1 MDRIKIEYIYLAAII
16 AAFVAVLVIGFFLR
30 RKFRKYQPVQD
41 GLEFEVLCTQ
51 ILTAKGYENVELT
64 PTTGDYGVDI
74 FAEKDGVRWAF
85 QCKYY
90 TNPVGVRAVQEIYS
104 GRDFYH
110 CMVGVVMTNSRFT
123 KNAVT
128 LANELNILLWD
139 GKYCAVH
146 NQALE
151 DHSWNRQLHSSHLVT
166 VRSGLRETE
175 CQLPCCRHAYKIHR
189 IRRLD

>member
-16 AAFVAVLVIGFFLR
+16 AAFVAVLIIGFFLR

-51 ILTAKGYENVELT
+51 ILTAKGY
-64 PTTGDYGVDI
+64 
-74 FAEKDGVRWAF
+74 
-85 QCKYY
+85 
-90 TNPVGVRAVQEIYS
+90 VQEIYS

-139 GKYCAVH
+139 G
-146 NQALE
+146 NM
-151 DHSWNRQLHSSHLVT
+151 
-166 VRSGLRETE
+166 
-175 CQLPCCRHAYKIHR
+175 
-189 IRRLD
+189 LDKLLI

>member
-1 MDRIKIEYIYLAAII
+1 MFRKHFRQEKLFCGQNKNRIYL
-16 AAFVAVLVIGFFLR
+16 LGSDYCC
-30 RKFRKYQPVQD
+30 KYQPVQD

-139 GKYCAVH
+139 G
-146 NQALE
+146 NM
-151 DHSWNRQLHSSHLVT
+151 
-166 VRSGLRETE
+166 
-175 CQLPCCRHAYKIHR
+175 
-189 IRRLD
+189 LDKLLL

>member
-16 AAFVAVLVIGFFLR
+16 AAFVAVLIIGFFLR
-30 RKFRKYQPVQD
+30 RKFRKYQP
-41 GLEFEVLCTQ
+41 
-51 ILTAKGYENVELT
+51 

-139 GKYCAVH
+139 G
-146 NQALE
+146 NM
-151 DHSWNRQLHSSHLVT
+151 
-166 VRSGLRETE
+166 
-175 CQLPCCRHAYKIHR
+175 
-189 IRRLD
+189 LDKLLL

>member
-1 MDRIKIEYIYLAAII
+1 MKTEYLYAA
-16 AAFVAVLVIGFFLR
+16 AVVLVFVLVLVIGFLIRWKLR
-30 RKFRKYQPVQD
+30 RRPVLD
-41 GLEFEVLCTQ
+41 GRDFEVLCAQ
-51 ILTAKGYENVELT
+51 ILEAKGYEKIELT
-64 PTTGDYGVDI
+64 PVTGDYGVDI

-90 TNPVGVRAVQEIYS
+90 SNPVGPHAVQEIYS

-139 GKYCAVH
+139 G
-146 NQALE
+146 
-151 DHSWNRQLHSSHLVT
+151 
-166 VRSGLRETE
+166 ET
-175 CQLPCCRHAYKIHR
+175 
-189 IRRLD
+189 LDKLM

>member
-16 AAFVAVLVIGFFLR
+16 AAFVAVLIIGFFLR

-51 ILTAKGYENVELT
+51 ILTT

-139 GKYCAVH
+139 G
-146 NQALE
+146 NM
-151 DHSWNRQLHSSHLVT
+151 
-166 VRSGLRETE
+166 
-175 CQLPCCRHAYKIHR
+175 
-189 IRRLD
+189 LDKLLL

>member
-16 AAFVAVLVIGFFLR
+16 AAFVAVLIIGFFLR
-30 RKFRKYQPVQD
+30 RKFRKYQPV
-41 GLEFEVLCTQ
+41 
-51 ILTAKGYENVELT
+51 
-64 PTTGDYGVDI
+64 
-74 FAEKDGVRWAF
+74 KDGVRWAF

-139 GKYCAVH
+139 G
-146 NQALE
+146 NM
-151 DHSWNRQLHSSHLVT
+151 
-166 VRSGLRETE
+166 
-175 CQLPCCRHAYKIHR
+175 
-189 IRRLD
+189 LDKLLL

>member
-1 MDRIKIEYIYLAAII
+1 MFRKHFRQEKLFCGQNKIEYIYLAAII
-16 AAFVAVLVIGFFLR
+16 AAFVAVLIIGFFLR

-139 GKYCAVH
+139 G
-146 NQALE
+146 NM
-151 DHSWNRQLHSSHLVT
+151 
-166 VRSGLRETE
+166 
-175 CQLPCCRHAYKIHR
+175 
-189 IRRLD
+189 LDKLLL

>member
-1 MDRIKIEYIYLAAII
+1 M
-16 AAFVAVLVIGFFLR
+16 
-30 RKFRKYQPVQD
+30 
-41 GLEFEVLCTQ
+41 
-51 ILTAKGYENVELT
+51 ELT

-74 FAEKDGVRWAF
+74 IWQKRMEWRWAF

-139 GKYCAVH
+139 G
-146 NQALE
+146 NM
-151 DHSWNRQLHSSHLVT
+151 
-166 VRSGLRETE
+166 
-175 CQLPCCRHAYKIHR
+175 
-189 IRRLD
+189 LDKLLL

>member
-1 MDRIKIEYIYLAAII
+1 MFRKHFRQEKLFCGQNKNRIYLLGSDYCCICCSTYNWIFSAPEI
-16 AAFVAVLVIGFFLR
+16 
-30 RKFRKYQPVQD
+30 RKYQPVQD

-139 GKYCAVH
+139 G
-146 NQALE
+146 NM
-151 DHSWNRQLHSSHLVT
+151 
-166 VRSGLRETE
+166 
-175 CQLPCCRHAYKIHR
+175 
-189 IRRLD
+189 LDKLLL

>member
-1 MDRIKIEYIYLAAII
+1 MEGIKMEYVYVAAII
-16 AAFVAVLVIGFFLR
+16 VAFVLVMVLGFFLR
-30 RKFRKYQPVQD
+30 RKIHKYQPAQD
-41 GLEFEVLCTQ
+41 GLDFEVLCTQ
-51 ILTAKGYENVELT
+51 ILAAKGYENVELT

-90 TNPVGVRAVQEIYS
+90 SNPVGVRAVQEIYS

-123 KNAVT
+123 KNAVI

-139 GKYCAVH
+139 GKM
-146 NQALE
+146 
-151 DHSWNRQLHSSHLVT
+151 
-166 VRSGLRETE
+166 
-175 CQLPCCRHAYKIHR
+175 
-189 IRRLD
+189 LDKLLL

>member
-16 AAFVAVLVIGFFLR
+16 AAFVAVLIIGFFLR

-51 ILTAKGYENVELT
+51 ILTAK
-64 PTTGDYGVDI
+64 GVDI

-139 GKYCAVH
+139 G
-146 NQALE
+146 NM
-151 DHSWNRQLHSSHLVT
+151 
-166 VRSGLRETE
+166 
-175 CQLPCCRHAYKIHR
+175 
-189 IRRLD
+189 LDKLLL

>member
-16 AAFVAVLVIGFFLR
+16 AAFVAVLIIGFFLR

-104 GRDFYH
+104 GRDFYICH
-110 CMVGVVMTNSRFT
+110 GRRCYDRTACFT

-139 GKYCAVH
+139 G
-146 NQALE
+146 NM
-151 DHSWNRQLHSSHLVT
+151 
-166 VRSGLRETE
+166 
-175 CQLPCCRHAYKIHR
+175 
-189 IRRLD
+189 LDKLLL

>member
-1 MDRIKIEYIYLAAII
+1 MDGIKIEYIYLAAII
-16 AAFVAVLVIGFFLR
+16 AAFVAVLIIGFFLR

-139 GKYCAVH
+139 V
-146 NQALE
+146 NM
-151 DHSWNRQLHSSHLVT
+151 
-166 VRSGLRETE
+166 
-175 CQLPCCRHAYKIHR
+175 
-189 IRRLD
+189 LDKLLL

>member
-16 AAFVAVLVIGFFLR
+16 AAFVAVLIIGFF
-30 RKFRKYQPVQD
+30 
-41 GLEFEVLCTQ
+41 LEFEVLCTQ

-139 GKYCAVH
+139 G
-146 NQALE
+146 NM
-151 DHSWNRQLHSSHLVT
+151 
-166 VRSGLRETE
+166 
-175 CQLPCCRHAYKIHR
+175 
-189 IRRLD
+189 LDKLLL